1 MDPSHPA
8 PIPPDSPTGSA
19 PPGPSSTAPTFR
31 YVGGDPALDFVNT
44 VAWTSTG
51 LTSEKLID
59 YDALLRWGEGADVVA
74 SGDADALRHRART
87 DPSGA
92 TAALERARAMRD
104 TVHAIFLATAHG
116 ERPPGAAL
124 DAFNTAL
131 SDAEAHG
138 AITVAEPD
146 GRLVREW
153 RGLHERMDGVLWPVL
168 RAAAALLTSPEM
180 ARVRACA
187 GEDCGWM
194 YVDRSRNG
202 MRRWCEMETCGSRA
216 KARRYY
222 ARRRGRDA

>member
-1 MDPSHPA
+1 MTSSLGGA
-8 PIPPDSPTGSA
+8 ARLPP
-19 PPGPSSTAPTFR
+19 FR

-44 VAWTSTG
+44 VDWTARG
-51 LTSEKLID
+51 LIHEKLVD
-59 YDALLRWGEGADVVA
+59 YEALLHWAAGAGVLGP
-74 SGDADALRHRART
+74 GDAAALRRL
-87 DPSGA
+87 
-92 TAALERARAMRD
+92 AAASPADAAAAMERVRGLRHAM
-104 TVHAIFLATAHG
+104 HEIFLAAAQG
-116 ERPPGAAL
+116 EPPSGPAL
-124 DAFNTAL
+124 EAFNAAL

-138 AITVAEPD
+138 AVAVAEPD

-153 RGLHERMDGVLWPVL
+153 RGLGARLSGVLWPVL
-168 RAAAALLTSPEM
+168 HAAAALLTSPEM

-222 ARRRGRDA
+222 ARRRGRGA